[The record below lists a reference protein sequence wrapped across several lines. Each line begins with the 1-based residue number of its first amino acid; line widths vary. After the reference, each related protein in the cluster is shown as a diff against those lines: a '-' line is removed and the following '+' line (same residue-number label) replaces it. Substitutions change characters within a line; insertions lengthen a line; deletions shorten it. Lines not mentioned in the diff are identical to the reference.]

1 MGRKKKQ
8 ERNPAVKYTV
18 IGVIAA
24 VIAIGIG
31 FSAFNSESSDSEPET
46 YMLDTSK
53 GSPILG
59 SLDSPVL
66 IIEFGDYQCPFCKRW
81 NENTKPLI
89 ELNYINTDK
98 ASLVFVDLAI
108 IGPDS
113 KDVHAGSY
121 CAEDQGLYWEYHD
134 YIYANQGHENDGWAN
149 AENIK
154 KLILG
159 LDGMD
164 AELFNECIDSKKYEG
179 RVNDNYIEASR
190 TGANSTPSFIIM
202 GPNDVSTI
210 QGAQPYDVFAKT
222 IDSLIEN

>member
-1 MGRKKKQ
+1 MARKKKTAKKAS
-8 ERNPAVKYTV
+8 PKYAIVAIIAMVAV
-18 IGVIAA
+18 GIAVA
-24 VIAIGIG
+24 S
-31 FSAFNSESSDSEPET
+31 FSSESTESEPKT
-46 YMLDTSK
+46 HSLDPSK

-59 SLDSPVL
+59 SSDAPVT

-89 ELNYINTDK
+89 ELNYINTGK
-98 ASLVFVDLAI
+98 ANMVFVDLAI

-121 CAEDQGLYWEYHD
+121 CAEEQGLYWEYHD

-154 KLILG
+154 KLMPG
-159 LDGMD
+159 LDGID
-164 AELFNECIDSKKYEG
+164 TESFNECIDSKRYEG

-190 TGANSTPSFIIM
+190 TGASSTPSFLIM
-202 GPNDVSTI
+202 GPNDI
-210 QGAQPYDVFAKT
+210 NAIRGAQPYDVFAKA
-222 IDSLIEN
+222 IEDQLNG

>member
-1 MGRKKKQ
+1 MARKKKTAKKAS
-8 ERNPAVKYTV
+8 PKYA
-18 IGVIAA
+18 IAA
-24 VIAIGIG
+24 IIAMVAVGIAVAS
-31 FSAFNSESSDSEPET
+31 FSSESTESEPKT
-46 YMLDTSK
+46 HSLDPSK

-59 SLDSPVL
+59 SSDAPVT

-89 ELNYINTDK
+89 ELNYINTGK
-98 ASLVFVDLAI
+98 ANMVFVDLAI

-121 CAEDQGLYWEYHD
+121 CAEEQGLYWEYHD

-154 KLILG
+154 KLMPG
-159 LDGMD
+159 LDGID
-164 AELFNECIDSKKYEG
+164 TESFNECIDSKRYEG

-190 TGANSTPSFIIM
+190 TGASSTPSFLIT
-202 GPNDVSTI
+202 GPNDTNAI
-210 QGAQPYDVFAKT
+210 RGAQPYDVFAKA
-222 IDSLIEN
+222 IEDQLS

>member
-1 MGRKKKQ
+1 MARKKKTAKKAS
-8 ERNPAVKYTV
+8 PKYA
-18 IGVIAA
+18 IAA
-24 VIAIGIG
+24 IIAMVAVGIAVAS
-31 FSAFNSESSDSEPET
+31 FSSESTESEPKT
-46 YMLDTSK
+46 HSLDPSK

-59 SLDSPVL
+59 SSDAPVT

-89 ELNYINTDK
+89 ELNYINTGK
-98 ASLVFVDLAI
+98 ANMVFVDLAI

-121 CAEDQGLYWEYHD
+121 CAEEQGLYWEYHD

-154 KLILG
+154 KLMPG
-159 LDGMD
+159 LDGID
-164 AELFNECIDSKKYEG
+164 TESFNECIDSKRYEG

-190 TGANSTPSFIIM
+190 TGASSTPSFLIM
-202 GPNDVSTI
+202 GPNDI
-210 QGAQPYDVFAKT
+210 NAIRGAQPYDVFAKA
-222 IDSLIEN
+222 IEDQLNG

>member
-1 MGRKKKQ
+1 MARKKK
-8 ERNPAVKYTV
+8 PVKKSNAKYAIV
-18 IGVIAA
+18 GIVAIIVAAGIAFA
-24 VIAIGIG
+24 S
-31 FSAFNSESSDSEPET
+31 FSSEPTDSEPEK
-46 YMLDTSK
+46 YFLDTSK

-59 SLDSPVL
+59 SEDAPVR

-89 ELNYINTDK
+89 EQNYINTGK
-98 ASLVFVDLAI
+98 VSMVYVDLAI

-113 KDVHAGSY
+113 NTVHAGSY

-154 KLILG
+154 KLTRD
-159 LDGMD
+159 LDGID
-164 AELFNECIDSKKYEG
+164 AELFNECIDSEKYKG

-190 TGANSTPSFIIM
+190 TGAGSTPSFLIM
-202 GPNDVSTI
+202 GPSDVSAI
-210 QGAQPYDVFAKT
+210 QGAQPYGVFAKT
-222 IDSLIEN
+222 IDSLLES

>member
-1 MGRKKKQ
+1 MARKKKTAKKAS
-8 ERNPAVKYTV
+8 PKY
-18 IGVIAA
+18 
-24 VIAIGIG
+24 AIGIIVAVVIVG
-31 FSAFNSESSDSEPET
+31 IAVASFNSESSESEPKT
-46 YMLDTSK
+46 HNLDPSK

-59 SLDSPVL
+59 SEDAPVT

-89 ELNYINTDK
+89 ELNYINTGK
-98 ASLVFVDLAI
+98 ANMIFVDLAI

-121 CAEDQGLYWEYHD
+121 CAEEQGLYWEYHD

-154 KLILG
+154 KIISG
-159 LDGMD
+159 LEGIDTD
-164 AELFNECIDSKKYEG
+164 AFKECINSKKYES

-190 TGANSTPSFIIM
+190 TGASSTPSFLIM
-202 GPNDVSTI
+202 GPNDI
-210 QGAQPYDVFAKT
+210 NAIRGAQPYDVFAKA
-222 IDSLIEN
+222 IDEQLSN

>member
-1 MGRKKKQ
+1 MARKKKTAKKAS
-8 ERNPAVKYTV
+8 PKYA
-18 IGVIAA
+18 IAA
-24 VIAIGIG
+24 IIAMVAVGIAVAS
-31 FSAFNSESSDSEPET
+31 FSSESTESEPKT
-46 YMLDTSK
+46 HSLDPSK

-59 SLDSPVL
+59 SSDAPVT

-89 ELNYINTDK
+89 EMNYINTGK
-98 ASLVFVDLAI
+98 AKMIFVDLAI

-121 CAEDQGLYWEYHD
+121 CAEEQGLYWEYHD

-154 KLILG
+154 KLMPG
-159 LDGMD
+159 LDGID
-164 AELFNECIDSKKYEG
+164 TESFNECIDSKRYEG

-190 TGANSTPSFIIM
+190 TGASSTPSFLIM
-202 GPNDVSTI
+202 GPNDI
-210 QGAQPYDVFAKT
+210 NAIRGAQPYDVFAKA
-222 IDSLIEN
+222 IEDQLNG